1 MVDSVKYDTDEI
13 EQSDTEAIKVQSSGP
28 FILCEGLVK
37 IYQVA
42 ELEMVALQGLN
53 FSVDRG
59 ELVGVI
65 GASGSGKS
73 TLMNILGGL
82 DRPSAGK
89 VLVGGNN
96 LLRMP
101 DRQLNRYRRE
111 EVGFVWQQS
120 TRNLVPYLNAI
131 QNIMLPM
138 TLAGQTGKQKQER
151 AESLL
156 DAVGLYGRAHH
167 HLPEL
172 SGGEQ
177 QRVAIAVALANQ
189 PELLLAD
196 EPTGEVDSET
206 ANTIYRT
213 FQTLT
218 REFGIT
224 TLIVS
229 HDPSIARHVDR
240 VVAIRDGMLASE
252 TIRQAKA
259 RPTNG
264 ATESSA
270 LDESDHDE
278 HYAELVV
285 LDKAGRVHLPQEY
298 LEQYAIVGRAEL
310 EMTEEGI
317 LIRPAHNTQ
326 TEQVQISAPSRN
338 GDQRNGSTRPAS
350 NTDGAQ
356 KKQKR
361 RGLFGRF
368 SGKKS

>member
-1 MVDSVKYDTDEI
+1 MS
-13 EQSDTEAIKVQSSGP
+13 EQ

-42 ELEMVALQGLN
+42 NLEMVALQGLN
-53 FSVDRG
+53 ITVDKG
-59 ELVGVI
+59 ELVGIV

-82 DRPSAGK
+82 DRPTAGK
-89 VLVGGNN
+89 VRVGGND

-111 EVGFVWQQS
+111 QVGFVWQQS
-120 TRNLVPYLNAI
+120 TRNLVPYLNAV
-131 QNIMLPM
+131 QNVTLPM
-138 TLAGQTGKQKQER
+138 TLAGLTGREKHIR

-156 DAVGLYGRAHH
+156 DVVGLSDRMTH

-189 PELLLAD
+189 PQLLLAD

-206 ANTIYRT
+206 AKTIYRT

-218 REFGIT
+218 REFHIT

-229 HDPSIARHVDR
+229 HDPGIARHVDR

-252 TIRQAKA
+252 TIRQAIH
-259 RPTNG
+259 RERQPLDGDDG
-264 ATESSA
+264 AADQPQE
-270 LDESDHDE
+270 EQ
-278 HYAELVV
+278 YAELVV
-285 LDKAGRVHLPQEY
+285 LDQAGRVHLPQEY
-298 LEQYAIVGRAEL
+298 LEHFNIQGRAEL
-310 EMTEEGI
+310 ELTEDGI
-317 LIRPAHNTQ
+317 LIRPALQTQ
-326 TEQVQISAPSRN
+326 TEQVRVN
-338 GDQRNGSTRPAS
+338 GDKRTAGNAVSQADGGAAKTRK
-350 NTDGAQ
+350 N
-356 KKQKR
+356 R
-361 RGLFGRF
+361 RGAGRLFGRF
-368 SGKKS
+368 NRKK